1 MAWVL
6 NNAIKVIWG
15 TISYSHALIH
25 RAKKFITIIY
35 GVKGHGDE
43 NDWAFEIRTQD
54 CNCKI
59 FGPHD
64 FLYRPT
70 FSQMTG
76 QYLSKYYNS

>member
-35 GVKGHGDE
+35 RVKGHGDE
-43 NDWAFEIRTQD
+43 NDWAFEIRT
-54 CNCKI
+54 
-59 FGPHD
+59 
-64 FLYRPT
+64 
-70 FSQMTG
+70 
-76 QYLSKYYNS
+76 